1 MKNWADFSAFFS
13 QAQKRAV
20 ADVLQRLAQS
30 DNQATLGKQPGTA
43 GLFLEAALRFPEA
56 AVGGVLAGADAG
68 DVIGG
73 QCAHGNEALPG

>member
-1 MKNWADFSAFFS
+1 MRTDALAP
-13 QAQKRAV
+13 V
-20 ADVLQRLAQS
+20 DVVLRRGTGVRQRLAQS